1 MKLKSG
7 DDGNIFYQSSSPF
20 EFYDIFNGSSKKEQE
35 VFGTLVFP
43 EAKKKTYPLVICMH
57 GSMGW
62 AMSSHDHSVN
72 FLENGFAIFKVQSFE
87 SRNVT
92 SIVEDQVQVT
102 VATAQTDCFEALK
115 ILSNHPDIE
124 TNNIFIA
131 GWSFGGSTAIYSA
144 WEPIAEKLA
153 PNGER
158 FKAFLAFYPGAYMW
172 PEEMRWSKQPILSL
186 IGKDDD
192 YTPSSLIEE
201 LSPAI
206 NEVGGNSSII
216 LYEDSHHSFD
226 RVDPVAYLPNAVA
239 LSKKHSIIKKD
250 GSQYY
255 DGEDGV
261 RYEMNTVEGRIKLI
275 QSGLAPIGAHLGCNW
290 KARRASMKDSLN
302 FLKENLDD

>member
-7 DDGNIFYQSSSPF
+7 DDGNIFYKSSSPF

-206 NEVGGNSSII
+206 NEAGGNSSII

-290 KARRASMKDSLN
+290 KARRASMNDSLN
-302 FLKENLDD
+302 FLKENLDN

>member
-7 DDGNIFYQSSSPF
+7 DDGNIFYKSSSPF

-206 NEVGGNSSII
+206 NEAGGNSSII

-226 RVDPVAYLPNAVA
+226 RVDPVTYLPNAVA

-302 FLKENLDD
+302 FLKENLDN